1 MLGLKNLKK
10 VLDKMESAVYDV
22 FKRTGYLTDYITGYA
37 RGVMIFISSMG
48 KL

>member
-1 MLGLKNLKK
+1 MDGT
-10 VLDKMESAVYDV
+10 VYDV
-22 FKRTGYLTDYITGYA
+22 FKRTGYLIGYITGYA